1 MGETN
6 AKTNPDCRS
15 GKCLP
20 PIIKRSVGKVI
31 VHENYENVDGIPRN
45 DIALIRV
52 TESIPLFSEE
62 PSISSIIPIC
72 LPWKEND
79 PGRNLREGDSLTFTG
94 WGRNRAKISEFS
106 KILLENK
113 VHVNHLQ
120 WVDLPYLSNDNEKCS
135 KLNVTN
141 SMICAGGEKGKYI

>member
-6 AKTNPDCRS
+6 AKTNPDCNKK

-31 VHENYENVDGIPRN
+31 VHENYVNGIPRN
-45 DIALIRV
+45 DIALVRV

-94 WGRNRAKISEFS
+94 WGSNRAKNSKS
-106 KILLENK
+106 SAKILLENK
-113 VHVNHLQ
+113 INVNHLQ
-120 WVDLPYLSNDNEKCS
+120 WVDLLYLSNDNEKCS

-141 SMICAGGEKGKYI
+141 SMICAGGERGK

>member
-31 VHENYENVDGIPRN
+31 IHENYEKVDRIPRN

-72 LPWKEND
+72 LPWKESD

-94 WGRNRAKISEFS
+94 WGRIRLNS
-106 KILLENK
+106 KSATKSLLENK
-113 VHVNHLQ
+113 IFVNHLR
-120 WVDLPYLSNDNEKCS
+120 WTNLPYLSNDNEKCS

-141 SMICAGGEKGKYI
+141 SMICAGGERGE

>member
-31 VHENYENVDGIPRN
+31 VHENYVNGIPRN
-45 DIALIRV
+45 DIALVRV

-94 WGRNRAKISEFS
+94 WGSNRAKNSKS
-106 KILLENK
+106 SAKILLENK
-113 VHVNHLQ
+113 INVNHLQ

-135 KLNVTN
+135 NLNVTY
-141 SMICAGGEKGKYI
+141 SMICAGGERGE

>member
-72 LPWKEND
+72 LPWKDND
-79 PGRNLREGDSLTFTG
+79 PGRNLREGDSLRFSG
-94 WGRNRAKISEFS
+94 WGRTTRKNSENAQ
-106 KILLENK
+106 KKLLKYNINQ
-113 VHVNHLQ
+113 NHLK
-120 WVDLPYLSNDNEKCS
+120 WVGLPYLSNDNEKCS

-141 SMICAGGEKGKYI
+141 SMICAGGERGE